1 MPELRSILTLVGSV
15 AGNIAVCPGFR
26 SAHQDAVVH
35 AQNDLSPA
43 EGACV
48 QINSEI
54 MSFPDQSPCDVV
66 VKAAFHGDRSI
77 PHPLPAGRVQG
88 LLGIHVEVD
97 HIHDDLYMSLG
108 LHIAAHYCL
117 SSENLE

>member
-1 MPELRSILTLVGSV
+1 MPELSSILALHGSV
-15 AGNIAVCPGFR
+15 TCNIAVCPGFR

-43 EGACV
+43 KGARTE
-48 QINSEI
+48 INTQI
-54 MSFPDQSPCDVV
+54 MSFPDQSPRDVV

-77 PHPLPAGRVQG
+77 PHPLPAGRVQS

-97 HIHDDLYMSLG
+97 HIHDDLHMGSP
-108 LHIAAHYCL
+108 
-117 SSENLE
+117 E